1 MCESSVW
8 GVRMMCERG
17 PKKNEII
24 VTSDVLSSDE
34 RSPELPPR
42 ATGACRGA
50 RAIANTAARCE
61 CDPKPYMLQVHV
73 SREVSHVL
81 QQLEVTLR
89 QPSRAIR
96 IERIE
101 GSAHLE

>member
-1 MCESSVW
+1 MS
-8 GVRMMCERG
+8 
-17 PKKNEII
+17 P
-24 VTSDVLSSDE
+24 DE

-42 ATGACRGA
+42 ATRAFRGA
-50 RAIANTAARCE
+50 RASLHR